1 MTATDTLPTAWRAH
15 YRNAYAIGEDLFVIR
30 GRNNRTRRRVPLIWC
45 HAALDTALITRDGVV
60 YRRLVEIAHIAG
72 VTVLAAD
79 LGGTLT
85 WGNDT
90 SIERIDSLIAWAAD
104 NLDVRTDLVA
114 IAGDSMGGLLGL
126 NWAWRNHTR
135 VAAMWFRAPCVALE
149 AFHDSHGGFAGTIEA
164 AYGGEA
170 GYLSALPDHDPV
182 QNTLPIRGMR
192 HLLRIDAQ
200 ADDELID
207 PQWIR
212 DYAADVGID
221 VHWHPGTHI
230 DALRVP
236 RHLEAAEFL
245 ADLIPDGAGVWV
257 PPPPPPPS
265 PIALGVPLIGAHSVE
280 AGGLTSVSI
289 PEPAAADDPTVA
301 QGLAVGDHLIAAIA
315 WDASG
320 GATLSLPS
328 GQETQWVDLIPETTL
343 GTRRLRV
350 LARDR
355 RAGDDD
361 TYDFTLSVNASHRAT
376 LAVVRG
382 AKAISDWTAGTVG
395 TRAGGSGTSTTT
407 IAPSVTTDTENNRV
421 LSVAAEATGAGSGAG
436 ELVSVDGAG
445 LWFFAEVGGAGS
457 SAIETIAVAEIEQV
471 EPGATAPVTFT
482 YENPQA
488 SNGAAVQIAIPG
500 ATIPAGG
507 WTIDDLLND
516 SPFTIAHRC
525 HGGWWPEN
533 TLYAAQQAAYV
544 SKVLDIDVWRT
555 ADGVFVCHHDQ
566 STNRMTGVDLDIPS
580 SSWAE
585 LQDLMN
591 QPDECIDTDQ
601 PARPMARLEQILDN
615 FPNHII
621 SIEMKG
627 PGSASMAPF
636 LDLLD
641 TYDRKDRSSSRCS
654 PAGRASSPRPRPA
667 ATPPGPTPSTK
678 RSPTTPNG
686 SAPTST
692 SSASTGTPPTSNGRP
707 PSPTANRRS
716 GTSSAASPRPS
727 PRSARAP
734 TGSPSLAGDPRLT
747 TGPLSAP

>member
-1 MTATDTLPTAWRAH
+1 
-15 YRNAYAIGEDLFVIR
+15 
-30 GRNNRTRRRVPLIWC
+30 
-45 HAALDTALITRDGVV
+45 
-60 YRRLVEIAHIAG
+60 
-72 VTVLAAD
+72 
-79 LGGTLT
+79 
-85 WGNDT
+85 
-90 SIERIDSLIAWAAD
+90 
-104 NLDVRTDLVA
+104 
-114 IAGDSMGGLLGL
+114 
-126 NWAWRNHTR
+126 
-135 VAAMWFRAPCVALE
+135 
-149 AFHDSHGGFAGTIEA
+149 
-164 AYGGEA
+164 
-170 GYLSALPDHDPV
+170 
-182 QNTLPIRGMR
+182 
-192 HLLRIDAQ
+192 
-200 ADDELID
+200 
-207 PQWIR
+207 
-212 DYAADVGID
+212 
-221 VHWHPGTHI
+221 
-230 DALRVP
+230 
-236 RHLEAAEFL
+236 
-245 ADLIPDGAGVWV
+245 
-257 PPPPPPPS
+257 
-265 PIALGVPLIGAHSVE
+265 IALGVPLIGAHSVE

-355 RAGDDD
+355 RAGDDN

-566 STNRMTGVDLDIPS
+566 STNR
-580 SSWAE
+580 
-585 LQDLMN
+585 
-591 QPDECIDTDQ
+591 
-601 PARPMARLEQILDN
+601 
-615 FPNHII
+615 
-621 SIEMKG
+621 
-627 PGSASMAPF
+627 
-636 LDLLD
+636 
-641 TYDRKDRSSSRCS
+641 
-654 PAGRASSPRPRPA
+654 
-667 ATPPGPTPSTK
+667 
-678 RSPTTPNG
+678 
-686 SAPTST
+686 
-692 SSASTGTPPTSNGRP
+692 
-707 PSPTANRRS
+707 
-716 GTSSAASPRPS
+716 
-727 PRSARAP
+727 
-734 TGSPSLAGDPRLT
+734 
-747 TGPLSAP
+747 